1 MHVHGYACVHV
12 CMYTCVFVC
21 VLYVSHIHTH
31 THGGGGAGENVYQN
45 DVPLMQGYLPAGIV
59 RDRPVPIPSPGVQVT
74 NISHVRDLSSMIA
87 LAIENPDAANGTTFN
102 AVSDRGVTFNGLV
115 KFCAAAAGKE
125 PKIVYYDPK
134 AVGVDAK
141 KAFPFRNMVI
151 CTVLTRSFPC

>member
-1 MHVHGYACVHV
+1 M
-12 CMYTCVFVC
+12 
-21 VLYVSHIHTH
+21 
-31 THGGGGAGENVYQN
+31 
-45 DVPLMQGYLPAGIV
+45 
-59 RDRPVPIPSPGVQVT
+59 T
-74 NISHVRDLSSMIA
+74 NISHVRDLASMIA
-87 LAIENPDAANGTTFN
+87 LAIEKPDAANGTTFN

-151 CTVLTRSFPC
+151 WSVFTLNFFHAELSASGNGLGNDASHTHTHPLHR

>member
-1 MHVHGYACVHV
+1 
-12 CMYTCVFVC
+12 
-21 VLYVSHIHTH
+21 
-31 THGGGGAGENVYQN
+31 
-45 DVPLMQGYLPAGIV
+45 
-59 RDRPVPIPSPGVQVT
+59 
-74 NISHVRDLSSMIA
+74 MIA
-87 LAIENPDAANGTTFN
+87 LAIEKPDAANGITFN

-151 CTVLTRSFPC
+151 CLVFTLNFFHAELSASWNGLGNDASHTHTHTPPLHKQMLTHIHIGNLLSQKLFSSMVTTIL